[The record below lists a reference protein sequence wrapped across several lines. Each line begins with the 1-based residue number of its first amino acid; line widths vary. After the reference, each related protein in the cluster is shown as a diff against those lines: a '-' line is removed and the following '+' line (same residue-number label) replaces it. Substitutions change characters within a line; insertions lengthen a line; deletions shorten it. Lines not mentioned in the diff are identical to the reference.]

1 MSVWATLTY
10 AAATILAAPFSFW
23 YGDTPVDF
31 MPYAV
36 ASDAAAIVYDG
47 GGHFVTLLS
56 QEATVSGALERQR
69 TASERS

>member
-1 MSVWATLTY
+1 
-10 AAATILAAPFSFW
+10 
-23 YGDTPVDF
+23 